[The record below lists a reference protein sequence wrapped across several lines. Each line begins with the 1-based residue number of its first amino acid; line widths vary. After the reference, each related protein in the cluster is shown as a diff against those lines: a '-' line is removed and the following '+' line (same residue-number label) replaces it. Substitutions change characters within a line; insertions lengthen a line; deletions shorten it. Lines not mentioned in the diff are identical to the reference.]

1 MLFGLTEIE
10 FQHTKEQQAAVI
22 KIPKKRG
29 IYVGRK
35 AGTMKANPKPA
46 KRLRQQGMTDTEI
59 AKALGVSK
67 TTVYRYLTLGKRKRS
82 KLRKWGREFIIE
94 PETGRAFHYS
104 VTAKNLEEALPWVI
118 EKREEEKLREKY
130 PVATFLQGNA

>member
-1 MLFGLTEIE
+1 MSTVWPVITAKGLI
-10 FQHTKEQQAAVI
+10 
-22 KIPKKRG
+22 
-29 IYVGRK
+29 RK
-35 AGTMKANPKPA
+35 TNPKPA
-46 KRLRQQGMTDTEI
+46 KALRQQGRTDPEI

-82 KLRKWGREFIIE
+82 KLRKWGCEFIIA
-94 PETGRAFHYS
+94 PETGRASHYS

-118 EKREEEKLREKY
+118 EKREEEKLTEKD